1 MEARQRRGQNEQVPP
16 PPVAATY
23 QEYGGGQQQRPPIA
37 ATYQEF
43 LSTQLPLFT
52 KVEDSLDAD
61 VWLRVVESK
70 FPLLTGDCSDD
81 AKARFAAQQLHGPAR
96 TWWDHFR
103 AMLPAD
109 HEVSWEEFKT
119 AFRGHHIP
127 AEILDRKLNEFLALN
142 QGTRTV
148 LQYAQPFNDLCQ
160 YAGYHADFDKKKRDR
175 FRRGLNTKLWER
187 LNTIR
192 ADSFNELVNLAISQE
207 DCIVADRA
215 EKNRKAPMA
224 APSAQAQ
231 RFRIVSHNQNRGF
244 QQQAGRWVIRPPQQ
258 QQQPAPTRFPAPAP
272 RNNQPPQQQ
281 QFRQGTGNK
290 CFTCGNV
297 GHYAKN
303 CPRNQQRQMPSP
315 NQDKGRKQK
324 VQVRQG
330 KLNFTTLEELPE
342 GAPIMTGIFSVFNQA
357 ALILFDSGASHSF
370 ISQKFG
376 VKCKLPFCHTKG
388 SFMIA
393 TPGGKIATNQLI
405 RSLPISTGSKILKTT
420 LLILGLEGMDI
431 ILGVDWMTHHRV
443 VLDVAARALEI
454 HSPTSE
460 DLVLYLPS
468 QDSTQSCAFAMMESP
483 VKKIPVVCEYVDVFP
498 VELLGMP
505 PDRDI
510 EFAIELQPGTT
521 PISISK
527 RPYRMPPAELA
538 ELKKQLQELLDK
550 GFICPSTSPWG
561 CPALFVKKK
570 DESLRLCIV
579 YRPLNALTIKNKYP
593 LPRIDVLFDQLVGAK
608 VFSKIDLCSGY
619 H

>member
-1 MEARQRRGQNEQVPP
+1 M
-16 PPVAATY
+16 
-23 QEYGGGQQQRPPIA
+23 
-37 ATYQEF
+37 
-43 LSTQLPLFT
+43 FT
-52 KVEDSLDAD
+52 KVEDPLDAD

-70 FPLLTGDCSDD
+70 FPLLTGDCPDD
-81 AKARFAAQQLHGPAR
+81 TKTRFAAQQLYGPAW

-103 AMLPAD
+103 VMLPAD
-109 HEVSWEEFKT
+109 CEVSWEEFKT

-127 AEILDRKLNEFLALN
+127 AGILDRKLNEFLALN

-148 LQYAQPFNDLCQ
+148 LQYAQAFNDLCQ
-160 YAGYHADFDKKKRDR
+160 YAGYHADSDEKKRDR
-175 FRRGLNTKLWER
+175 FRRGLNTKLRES
-187 LNTIR
+187 LNTVR

-207 DCIVADRA
+207 DCIVAHRA
-215 EKNRKAPMA
+215 EKKRKAPKA
-224 APSAQAQ
+224 APSAQSQ
-231 RFRIVSHNQNRGF
+231 RFRIVSHNQSRGF

-258 QQQPAPTRFPAPAP
+258 QQPAPTRFPAAAP

-281 QFRQGTGNK
+281 FRQGNGNK

-303 CPRNQQRQMPSP
+303 FPRNQQRQMPAP
-315 NQDKGRKQK
+315 NQEKGRKQK

-342 GAPIMTGIFSVFNQA
+342 GAPIMAGIFLVFNQP

-370 ISQKFG
+370 IIQKFSAR
-376 VKCKLPFCHTKG
+376 CQLPFYHTKG
-388 SFMIA
+388 SSMIA
-393 TPGGKIATNQLI
+393 TPGGKIATNQLN
-405 RSLPISTGSKILKTT
+405 RSVPISLGSKILKTT

-454 HSPTSE
+454 RSPTSE

-468 QDSTQSCAFAMMESP
+468 QHSTQSCAFVMMESP
-483 VKKIPVVCEYVDVFP
+483 MKKIPVVCEYADVFLD
-498 VELLGMP
+498 ELPGMP

-510 EFAIELQPGTT
+510 EFAIELQLGTT
-521 PISISK
+521 PISK
-527 RPYRMPPAELA
+527 RPYRMPPTELA

-550 GFICPSTSPWG
+550 GFICPSTSPSG

-570 DESLRLCIV
+570 DESFRLCID
-579 YRPLNALTIKNKYP
+579 YRPLNAVTIKNKYP

-608 VFSKIDLCSGY
+608 VFSKIDLHSGY
-619 H
+619 Q